1 MKKIRLT
8 FIHILTVL
16 CLIPTL
22 LFCLP
27 LNVLATQEELLQEAE
42 ERKEEAVETNNI
54 PSWPRGPKIGA
65 EGAILMDAVT
75 GAVLYAKNVDEELF
89 PASITKLMCCLVAIE
104 NCKLDEVLTASE
116 SAIAANS
123 SDGSNMGLRTGE
135 KLTLEELLYG
145 VLINSANEACNVI
158 GEHIAGSME
167 AYVEMMN
174 KRAEELGCSH
184 THFVSINGLHNDD
197 HYTCARDMAL
207 IGKAF
212 FSHDILCRMASTSK
226 YVIPETEEHPEHH
239 LHSKNKLYAGGEYAY
254 EGIVGSKT
262 GFTSHS
268 RQTLVS
274 CAQRGNMRLICVI
287 MMEESPYQFSDTV
300 SLFNYGFEHFS
311 DVSAAENETT
321 YTIRSSDFFETDGDL
336 FGASSPLISI
346 DPDALITL
354 PDTLNFSSISSSISY
369 VGASDDRIANIDYSY
384 ENLHMGSAS
393 ILLDTSQSA
402 DVDFILG
409 GLPVADNENKTY
421 ININTVIRILLGCA
435 AGVFLLFI
443 AGRVAGILFARQKR
457 LNEIKRH
464 RSQVLKSRSALRKD
478 FRSRHKGGI
487 HKLKNSSVY
496 RGQSRPEN
504 RNPQARPGSDVR
516 RDSKPHNTGSRR
528 PVPKKRPSGSASG
541 RPRKDIQI
549 KEF

>member
-1 MKKIRLT
+1 MTGKI
-8 FIHILTVL
+8 FHIIAAL

-22 LFCLP
+22 VFCMP
-27 LNVLATQEELLQEAE
+27 ARVFATQEELLQEAE
-42 ERKEEAVETNNI
+42 ERKDEAVESNNL
-54 PSWPRGPKIGA
+54 PSWPKGPRIGA
-65 EGAILMDAVT
+65 KGAILMDATT
-75 GAVLYAKNVDEELF
+75 GAVLYSKNADEELF
-89 PASITKLMCCLVAIE
+89 PASITKLMCCLVAVE
-104 NCKLDEVLTASE
+104 NCRLDEVLTASE

-135 KLTLEELLYG
+135 KLTMEELLYG

-174 KRAEELGCSH
+174 KRAGELGCKH

-226 YVIPETEEHPEHH
+226 YVIPETDDHLEHH

-254 EGIVGSKT
+254 DGIVGSKT

-300 SLFNYGFEHFS
+300 SLFDYGFEHFA
-311 DVSAAENETT
+311 DISAAENETT
-321 YTIRSSDFFETDGDL
+321 YTIKSSDFFETDGDL

-354 PDTLNFSSISSSISY
+354 PDTLQFSSIKSAISY
-369 VGASDDRIANIDYSY
+369 TGTTEDTIADIEYSY
-384 ENLHMGSAS
+384 ENVHMGSAS
-393 ILLDTSQSA
+393 ILLDTTQSA
-402 DVDFILG
+402 DVNFILG
-409 GLPVADNENKTY
+409 GLPVADTENKTY
-421 ININTVIRILLGCA
+421 INIHNVIKAILGCA
-435 AGVFLLFI
+435 AVVAFLFI
-443 AGRVAGILFARQKR
+443 GGRLAGILFARHKR

-464 RSQVLKSRSALRKD
+464 RGQVIKSRSALRRD
-478 FRSRHKGGI
+478 FRSRHKSGI
-487 HKLKNSSVY
+487 HKLKTPPKYHERGPAEQGPSVK
-496 RGQSRPEN
+496 RSHSAGRP
-504 RNPQARPGSDVR
+504 ASGKRPTVQKR
-516 RDSKPHNTGSRR
+516 
-528 PVPKKRPSGSASG
+528 RPSGNG
-541 RPRKDIQI
+541 RPRKDLHI

>member
-1 MKKIRLT
+1 MKRTAGKIFRT
-8 FIHILTVL
+8 IAAL

-22 LFCLP
+22 VFCMP
-27 LNVLATQEELLQEAE
+27 AKVCATQEELLKEAE
-42 ERKEEAVETNNI
+42 ERKDETVESNEI
-54 PSWPRGPKIGA
+54 PSWPKGPRIGA
-65 EGAILMDAVT
+65 EGAILMDGTT
-75 GAVLYAKNVDEELF
+75 GAVLYSKNADEELF

-104 NCKLDEVLTASE
+104 NCRLDEVLTASE

-123 SDGSNMGLRTGE
+123 SDGSNMGLRSGE

-158 GEHIAGSME
+158 GEHIAGTME

-174 KRAEELGCSH
+174 KRASELGCQH
-184 THFVSINGLHNDD
+184 THFVSINGLHNED

-226 YVIPETEEHPEHH
+226 YVIPETEDHLEHH
-239 LHSKNKLYAGGEYAY
+239 LHSKNKLYAGSEYAY
-254 EGIVGSKT
+254 DGIIGSKT

-287 MMEESPYQFSDTV
+287 MMEESPYQFTDTV
-300 SLFNYGFEHFS
+300 SLFDYGFEHFS
-311 DVSAAENETT
+311 DISAAENEKT
-321 YTIRSSDFFETDGDL
+321 YTIKSSDFFETDGDL

-346 DPDALITL
+346 DPDALITM
-354 PDTLNFSSISSSISY
+354 PDTLDFSSFVPALSY
-369 VGASDDRIANIDYSY
+369 TDTTDDCIARIDYSY
-384 ENLHMGSAS
+384 ENMHMGSAS

-409 GLPVADNENKTY
+409 GLPVADTENKTY
-421 ININTVIRILLGCA
+421 INIHTVLKIILAITA
-435 AGVFLLFI
+435 AVAFIFL
-443 AGRVAGILFARQKR
+443 AGRLAGILFARQRR

-464 RSQVLKSRSALRKD
+464 RGQVLKSRSALRRD
-478 FRSRHKGGI
+478 FRSRHRSGRKSGNTLQYHG
-487 HKLKNSSVY
+487 
-496 RGQSRPEN
+496 RPKT
-504 RNPQARPGSDVR
+504 G
-516 RDSKPHNTGSRR
+516 RDGASPTHRSTVQKR
-528 PVPKKRPSGSASG
+528 RPSGSKTG
-541 RPRKDIQI
+541 RPHKDIQI

>member
-1 MKKIRLT
+1 MPLT
-8 FIHILTVL
+8 TH
-16 CLIPTL
+16 
-22 LFCLP
+22 
-27 LNVLATQEELLQEAE
+27 ATQEELLKEAE
-42 ERKEEAVETNNI
+42 ERKEEEVESNNI

-65 EGAILMDAVT
+65 EGAILMDATT
-75 GAVLYAKNVDEELF
+75 GAVLYSKNADEELY

-116 SAIAANS
+116 TAIAANS

-174 KRAEELGCSH
+174 KRAEELGCKH

-226 YVIPETEEHPEHH
+226 YVIPEGNDHLEHH

-300 SLFNYGFEHFS
+300 SLFNYGFEHFT
-311 DVSAAENETT
+311 DISAAENEST
-321 YTIRSSDFFETDGDL
+321 YTIKSSDFFETDGDL
-336 FGASSPLISI
+336 FGASSPLIFV

-354 PDTLNFSSISSSISY
+354 PDTLQFSSLTSSLSY
-369 VGASDDRIANIDYSY
+369 IGTSDDRIADIDYSY
-384 ENLHMGSAS
+384 ENVHMGSTS

-402 DVDFILG
+402 DVNFILG
-409 GLPVADNENKTY
+409 GLPVADTENKTY
-421 ININTVIRILLGCA
+421 INIHTVIRTILGLA
-435 AGVFLLFI
+435 AAVALIFI

-478 FRSRHKGGI
+478 FRSRHKSGI
-487 HKLKNSSVY
+487 HKLKNPRQY
-496 RGQSRPEN
+496 HGQTP
-504 RNPQARPGSDVR
+504 PGRHTPPDRETSVR
-516 RDSKPHNTGSRR
+516 RNTA
-528 PVPKKRPSGSASG
+528 KKRRPSGSASG

>member
-1 MKKIRLT
+1 MKKTHKT
-8 FIHILTVL
+8 FFHILIIL

-22 LFCLP
+22 IFCVP
-27 LNVLATQEELLQEAE
+27 LKAHATQEELLKEAE
-42 ERKEEAVETNNI
+42 ERKEETVESNEI
-54 PSWPRGPKIGA
+54 PSWPKGPKIGA
-65 EGAILMDAVT
+65 EGAILMDATT
-75 GAVLYAKNVDEELF
+75 GAVLYSKNADEELF

-123 SDGSNMGLRTGE
+123 SDGSNMGLRVGE
-135 KLTLEELLYG
+135 KLTMEELLYG

-167 AYVEMMN
+167 EYVEMMN
-174 KRAEELGCSH
+174 KRAEELGCKH

-226 YVIPETEEHPEHH
+226 YVIPETDSHLEHH
-239 LHSKNKLYAGGEYAY
+239 LHSKNKLYAGGDYAY
-254 EGIVGSKT
+254 DGIVGSKT

-287 MMEESPYQFSDTV
+287 MMEESPYQFTDTV
-300 SLFNYGFEHFS
+300 SLFNYGFEHFN
-311 DVSAAENETT
+311 DISAAENETT
-321 YTIRSSDFFETDGDL
+321 YTIKSSDFFETEGDL

-346 DPDALITL
+346 DPEALITL
-354 PDTLNFSSISSSISY
+354 PDTLQFSAISSALSY
-369 VGASDDRIANIDYSY
+369 KDTAEDCIARIDYSY
-384 ENLHMGSAS
+384 QNQPMGSAS
-393 ILLDTSQSA
+393 ILLDTTQSA
-402 DVDFILG
+402 DVNFILG
-409 GLPVADNENKTY
+409 GLPVADTENKTY
-421 ININTVIRILLGCA
+421 INIHKVIKFILIFA
-435 AGVFLLFI
+435 AGVAFLFI
-443 AGRVAGILFARQKR
+443 AARIAGLLFARQKR

-464 RSQVLKSRSALRKD
+464 RGQVLKSRSTLRRD
-478 FRSRHKGGI
+478 FRSRHRSGRKSGNTLQYHG
-487 HKLKNSSVY
+487 
-496 RGQSRPEN
+496 
-504 RNPQARPGSDVR
+504 RPGGQ
-516 RDSKPHNTGSRR
+516 RDASSKRSTVQKR
-528 PVPKKRPSGSASG
+528 RPSGHSSG